1 MVSHPLLL
9 PAPRDLTLTGNFY
22 ALPSQALLVISNT
35 SLLFEA
41 HSLQSALSQYAH
53 LNWEIVAGENYP
65 NTGVMLQLND
75 SLIHS
80 EGYQL
85 SVISSGITIT
95 AKDASGIYYGVCT
108 LNQLIQQYPTQL
120 PCLKIEDWPDFPARG
135 VMLDISRDKVPTLQ
149 TILDLVDRLAAL
161 KINQLQLYMEHT
173 FAYRNHPEVWAEAT
187 PFTGEDILNLDTFC
201 RQRHVEL
208 VPNQNSL
215 GHTERW
221 LKHER
226 YHHLAECPD
235 GFELPWGGHSPAT
248 TLNPLDPGSIEL
260 MASLYDELLPH
271 FTSKLLNVGGD
282 EPWEL
287 GKGKS
292 KPEVEARGGRV
303 YLDYIIK
310 LHREVTAREH
320 KMQFWGDIIVHY
332 PDLVPELPKDVTAM
346 LWGYEGGEK
355 AAAEWERQCTLLEES
370 GVPFYVCP
378 GTSSWNSIA
387 GRSDNAIDN
396 CRISAVSGLKHG
408 AIGFLNTDWGD
419 NGHWQPF
426 SISFLGFA
434 YGAGVSWCLQTND
447 QLDLPPL
454 LDRFIFNDA
463 AGIMGK
469 LAYDLGEVY
478 KIIGPEHINGQVL
491 AYSMQLPTDKLQSGI
506 QSQEARAGDKADIN
520 PETLRRAVQSIN
532 QIIAP
537 LNQAKMKRPDAGTI
551 TAEFQ
556 QAANLLLHSAHRLLF
571 VMDEEGSPK
580 ALRDE
585 LQNVLVK
592 QRELWLTRNRPGG
605 LDDSLRRFDTLNDEY
620 EKLLSS

>member
-9 PAPRDLTLTGNFY
+9 PVPRNLSLTNAVY
-22 ALPSQALLVISNT
+22 DLPSQALIVIYNA

-41 HSLQSALSQYAH
+41 QSLQSAVSQFAH
-53 LNWEIVAGENYP
+53 LNWEIVASANYP
-65 NTGVMLQLND
+65 NAGVTLQLD
-75 SLIHS
+75 ASLVHR

-85 SVISSGITIT
+85 KITSSGLAIT
-95 AKDASGIYYGVCT
+95 AKDANGIFYGVCT
-108 LNQLIQQYPTQL
+108 LNQLIQQYRTQI
-120 PCLKIEDWPDFPARG
+120 PCLTIEDWPDFPARG

-149 TILDLVDRLAAL
+149 TILDLMDRLAAL

-187 PFTGEDILNLDTFC
+187 PFTGEDILLLDTFC
-201 RQRHVEL
+201 RQRHIEL

-226 YHHLAECPD
+226 YHHLAESPD
-235 GFELPWGGHSPAT
+235 GFELPWGGYSPPT

-260 MASLYDELLPH
+260 MAGLYDELLPH
-271 FTSKLLNVGGD
+271 FTSQLLNVGGD

-292 KPEVEARGGRV
+292 KAEVEARGGRV
-303 YLDYIIK
+303 YLDYITK
-310 LHREVTAREH
+310 LHHEVTIRGH

-355 AAAEWERQCTLLEES
+355 AAEEWERQCTLLEKS

-378 GTSSWNSIA
+378 GTSSWNTIA

-426 SISFLGFA
+426 SISYLGFA
-434 YGAGVSWCLQTND
+434 YGAGVSWCLQTNN

-454 LDRFIFNDA
+454 LDRFIFNDT

-491 AYSMQLPTDKLQSGI
+491 AYSMQVQTDRLQTSI
-506 QSQEARAGDKADIN
+506 SAQEKWAEKKADVH
-520 PETLRRAVQSIN
+520 PDTLRRAIDAIN

-537 LNQAKMKRPDAGTI
+537 LNQAKMQRPDAAII

-571 VMDEEGSPK
+571 VTDEEGSPK

-585 LQNVLVK
+585 LQSVIAR

-605 LDDSLRRFDTLNDEY
+605 LDDSLKRFDTLNNEY
-620 EKLLSS
+620 EKLLNS

>member
-9 PAPRDLTLTGNFY
+9 PAPRDLTLTNGVY
-22 ALPSQALLVISNT
+22 DLKSQALIVIT
-35 SLLFEA
+35 DAVLFFEA
-41 HSLQSALSQYAH
+41 QSLQSALAQYAH
-53 LNWEIVAGENYP
+53 LTWDIVAGEDYP
-65 NTGVMLQLND
+65 NTSVTLNLD
-75 SLIHS
+75 ASLPHPQ
-80 EGYQL
+80 GYQL
-85 SVISSGITIT
+85 TITANGITIS
-95 AKDASGIYYGVCT
+95 AKDTNGVFYGVCT
-108 LNQLIQQYPTQL
+108 LNQLIQQYQAQL
-120 PCLKIEDWPDFPARG
+120 PCLTVEDWPDFPARG

-149 TILDLVDRLAAL
+149 TILELVDRLAAL
-161 KINQLQLYMEHT
+161 KVNQLQLYMEHT
-173 FAYRNHPEVWAEAT
+173 FAYRNHPEVWADAT
-187 PFTGEDILNLDTFC
+187 PFTGEDILKLDAFC
-201 RQRHVEL
+201 QQRHVEL

-221 LKHER
+221 LKHKR

-235 GFELPWGGHSPAT
+235 GFEAPWGGHSAPT

-271 FTSKLLNVGGD
+271 FTSPLLNVGGD

-292 KPEVEARGGRV
+292 KSEVDACGGRV
-303 YLDYIIK
+303 YLDYITK
-310 LHREVTAREH
+310 LHHEVTARGH

-346 LWGYEGGEK
+346 LWGYEGGET
-355 AAAEWERQCTLLEES
+355 AAAEWERQCTLLEKS

-408 AIGFLNTDWGD
+408 ATGFLNTDWGD

-426 SISFLGFA
+426 SISYLGFA
-434 YGAGVSWCLQTND
+434 YGAGVSWCLQSND

-454 LDRFIFNDA
+454 LDRFIFNDT

-491 AYSMQLPTDKLQSGI
+491 AYSMQSPTERLQSTIDSHEAWAGI
-506 QSQEARAGDKADIN
+506 KADIS
-520 PETLRRAVQSIN
+520 PETLHHAVENIN
-532 QIIAP
+532 KIIAP
-537 LNQAKMKRPDAGTI
+537 LNQAQMQRDDAAI
-551 TAEFQ
+551 VTAEFQ

-571 VMDEEGSPK
+571 VTDEEGSPK
-580 ALRDE
+580 ELHDE
-585 LQNVLVK
+585 LQNILVK

-605 LDDSLRRFDTLNDEY
+605 LSDSLKRFDTLNNEY
-620 EKLLSS
+620 EKLLKS

>member
-1 MVSHPLLL
+1 MVSHPFLL
-9 PAPRDLTLTGNFY
+9 PVPRYLTLKEDFFDLPAK
-22 ALPSQALLVISNT
+22 ALIVISNA

-41 HSLQSALSQYAH
+41 QSLQSALSQFAH
-53 LNWEIVAGENYP
+53 LNWDIVTGKNYP
-65 NTGVMLQLND
+65 SVGVTLQLD
-75 SLIHS
+75 DT
-80 EGYQL
+80 L
-85 SVISSGITIT
+85 SHPQGFQIAITADGINIT
-95 AKDASGIYYGVCT
+95 AKDASGIFYSVCT
-108 LNQLIQQYPTQL
+108 LNQLIQQYQIHI
-120 PCLKIEDWPDFPARG
+120 PCLQIEDWPDFPARG

-149 TILDLVDRLAAL
+149 TILDLVDRLASL
-161 KINQLQLYMEHT
+161 KVNQLQLYMEHT
-173 FAYRNHPEVWAEAT
+173 FAYRNHPEVWAKAT
-187 PFTGEDILNLDTFC
+187 PFTGEDILILDAFC

-235 GFELPWGGHSPAT
+235 GFEAPWGGHSAPT
-248 TLNPLDPGSIEL
+248 TLNPLDAGSIEL

-271 FTSKLLNVGGD
+271 FSSQLLNVGGD

-292 KPEVEARGGRV
+292 KSEVEARGGRV
-303 YLDYIIK
+303 YLDYITKI
-310 LHREVTAREH
+310 HHEVIARGH

-332 PDLVPELPKDVTAM
+332 PDLVSELPKDVTAM

-355 AAAEWERQCTLLEES
+355 AAEEWERQCTLLEKS

-426 SISFLGFA
+426 SISYLGYA

-463 AGIMGK
+463 ASIMGK

-491 AYSMQLPTDKLQSGI
+491 AYSMQLPADKLKSGI
-506 QSQEARAGDKADIN
+506 ASHEAWSGSKADMS
-520 PETLRRAVQSIN
+520 PETFRRTVETIQ

-537 LNQAKMKRPDAGTI
+537 INQAQMQRPDAATI

-571 VMDEEGSPK
+571 VTDEEGSPQ
-580 ALRDE
+580 ALSDE

-592 QRELWLTRNRPGG
+592 QQELWLTRNRPGG
-605 LDDSLRRFDTLNDEY
+605 LDDSLKRFDTLSNEY
-620 EKLLSS
+620 EKLLGR